1 MEATAIANHTTQ
13 IRDFIINNFLFG
25 DAGSLTDD
33 TSFMQSDTLD
43 STGVL
48 ELVTFLEK
56 TYSIKVQDKE
66 MVPENLDSVS
76 RAAAFVGR
84 KLAGK

>member
-1 MEATAIANHTTQ
+1 MVETFAAEIKA
-13 IRDFIINNFLFG
+13 FIVSNFLFG
-25 DAGSLTDD
+25 DAGTLTDD

-56 TYSIKVQDKE
+56 TYSIKVEDKE
-66 MVPENLDSVS
+66 MVPENLDSVN
-76 RAAAFVGR
+76 RAAAFVAR
-84 KLAGK
+84 KKAGK